1 MTSLHSLRRQVS
13 YAGRHFTPTW
23 KYGFNYR
30 ATLAYQKSRL
40 SVRPPLGAE
49 AARVLNELNRNGIAI
64 TSVAQLLGANACF
77 AELEQQVEV
86 LEQSHA
92 AQIAAERAAAD
103 QYDPQR
109 KTFILQLL
117 GERPTLDASSPFVRF
132 ALQSPILTIANE
144 YFGMYTCLRFYNVW
158 HTLRTEGEARESQ
171 LWHYDRE
178 DHLILKI
185 FLYLSGV
192 DEGAGPFT
200 YAPATHVKGAIKT
213 HPPGFLE
220 NGVNRVRDEDMA
232 QVVPVAQWIKAMGP
246 RGTLVFADTRGYHRG
261 GLARE
266 RDRILYNCMF
276 TSPTSQV
283 SEHFTRPPQ
292 MDLPD
297 ETAAALALTYRRC

>member
-1 MTSLHSLRRQVS
+1 MTSLSTLRRKVA

-30 ATLAYQKSRL
+30 ATLAYQKARPQL
-40 SVRPPLGAE
+40 SGE
-49 AARVLNELNRNGIAI
+49 AARILDELNRNGIAI
-64 TSVAQLLGANACF
+64 TSVAQLLGENPCYD
-77 AELEQQVEV
+77 ELEKNVEQ

-92 AQIAAERAAAD
+92 AHIAAERASAD

-109 KTFILQLL
+109 KSFIVHLL
-117 GERPTLDASSPFVRF
+117 GNRPMLDPASPFVRF
-132 ALQSPILTIANE
+132 PLQQPILTIANE
-144 YFGMYTCLRFYNVW
+144 YFGMYTCLRFFDVW
-158 HTLRTEGEARESQ
+158 HTLRMQGEARESQ

-185 FLYLSGV
+185 FLYLSDV

-200 YAPATHVKGAIKT
+200 YAPRTHEKGTIKT
-213 HPPGFLE
+213 HPTGFLE

-232 QVVPVAQWIKAMGP
+232 QVVPAAQWIKAMGT

-283 SEHFTRPPQ
+283 PEHFARPSTIA
-292 MDLPD
+292 LPD
-297 ETAAALALTYRRC
+297 DPAEALALTYRLC